1 MSLSNFS
8 PTIWSAALQANL
20 KKNLVAR
27 AIATTAYQGEILGQG
42 SVVKIQKPLQL
53 TAGAYSGTVTYAAP
67 TSGQTDLLIDQQNFV
82 AFAVPDVNA
91 IQSSVDL
98 VSAYTVEASYALQ
111 KLCDTY
117 VMNLVASTALNS
129 KEVVVDL
136 SDADKT
142 NWDSMFGATISAAE
156 ILDRSDAPREGR
168 FLVAS
173 PRMLAGILADDTFVA
188 ATQLGDEMKMQ
199 GSVGMINGFSV
210 VLSNNVRTIVESSDT
225 FDTTFFGV
233 VGSVAFA
240 EQVMEME
247 ALRAET
253 AFTDLVRGLH
263 IFGSRI
269 LEPDGLGRFK
279 VKTINTP

>member
-67 TSGQTDLLIDQQNFV
+67 TSGQTDLLIDQQNYV

-91 IQSSVDL
+91 IQANVDL
-98 VSAYTVEASYALQ
+98 VSTFTIEASFALQ